1 MTRVLIASL
10 NYAPEETGIAPYTT
24 KLAEHLATRG
34 YRVTVLAGMPHYPA
48 WRVPPEYAGRSSI
61 VEVRNGVE
69 VRRRSHYV
77 PTKQSALRRGL
88 YEATSLRMA
97 LDAMRLPRPDAVL
110 GVVPSLSGGIVARG
124 AAARFRVP
132 YGLIFQ
138 DLVGQAAEQSGVA
151 GGGRVTGVV
160 RAAEG
165 WAARG
170 AAAVGVIAEGFRPY
184 LESLGVDTARIR
196 RVRNWTHVGDA
207 TIDRAAMRA
216 QLGWADNA
224 LVCLHAGNMGYKQG
238 LENVIEAARL
248 AQRAQSP
255 MLFMLMGDGNQR
267 ETLARLAA
275 QHGLTNLRFL
285 PLQPVELFPSVLA
298 AADILLI
305 NQRGSVND
313 MSLPS
318 KLTSYFASG
327 RPVVAAAAAHSETA
341 REVSWS
347 SGGLVVRPDDP
358 RALLDALSRVAN
370 DAGLRSHMAASAQ
383 TWAVE
388 MLSECA
394 ALRGYEQLLAS
405 VLASGRHGRVHT
417 PGRRMSVDRRT
428 DALTAEADGER
439 GDRWAA

>member
-48 WRVPPEYAGRSSI
+48 WRVPPEYAGQKSI
-61 VEVRNGVE
+61 VEMRNGVE

-77 PTKQSALRRGL
+77 PSTQSALKRGL

-97 LDAMRLPRPDAVL
+97 IDAMRMPRPDAVL
-110 GVVPSLSGGIVARG
+110 GVVPSLSGGIVARL

-170 AAAVGVIAEGFRPY
+170 ASAVGVIAEGFRPY
-184 LESLGVDTARIR
+184 LESLGVDAARIR
-196 RVRNWTHVGDA
+196 RVRNWTHVGQA
-207 TIDRAAMRA
+207 AIDRAAMRA
-216 QLGWADNA
+216 QLGWADDA
-224 LVCLHAGNMGYKQG
+224 VVCLHAGNMGYKQG
-238 LENVIEAARL
+238 LENVVECARL
-248 AQRAQSP
+248 AAQAQNP
-255 MLFMLMGDGNQR
+255 MLFVLMGDGNQR
-267 ETLARLAA
+267 EALARLAA
-275 QHGLTNLRFL
+275 RYGLTNLRFL
-285 PLQPVELFPSVLA
+285 PLQASETFPSVLA
-298 AADILLI
+298 AADVLLI
-305 NQRGSVND
+305 NQRASVND

-327 RPVVAAAAAHSETA
+327 RPIVAAAAAHSETA
-341 REVSWS
+341 REISWS
-347 SGGLVVRPDDP
+347 SGGLVVPPDDAP
-358 RALLDALSRVAN
+358 ALLDTLLRVAN
-370 DAGLRSHMAASAQ
+370 DAGLRAHLAQSAKAWAADK
-383 TWAVE
+383 
-388 MLSECA
+388 LSESA
-394 ALRGYEQLLAS
+394 ALHGYEQLLAS
-405 VLASGRHGRVHT
+405 VLAAGRHGRVHA
-417 PGRRMSVDRRT
+417 PGRRVVLDR
-428 DALTAEADGER
+428 DADIAAANAEGS
-439 GDRWAA
+439 DRWAA